1 MKEITVNAN
10 DAGKRLDK
18 FLAKTMPALP
28 ASLMY
33 KYIRTKRVKVNGKR
47 AKENDILCRGD
58 TVSLFVPE
66 EFLTQ
71 RSEDSFKRV
80 KAPLDV
86 RFEDANVLIIRK
98 PKGLLCHSESP
109 DDADTL
115 IDRVKAYLWNKGEYS
130 PERENSF
137 APALCNRIDRNTEG
151 LVIAAKTGGA
161 LREMNEIIRRREVR
175 KFYLA
180 VCHGNM
186 EKRAGEIKSY
196 LQKDPEKNMVT
207 VRDKPFKGAVTAV
220 TRYEVISYD
229 KKKDLSLLR
238 VELLTGRT
246 HQIRAQLAH
255 AGHPLLGDG
264 KYAVNKE
271 DRKMGYSSQALCSYS
286 LRFELKDAADFPLLS
301 YLDDTEITS
310 PDPDFVNL
318 FK

>member
-1 MKEITVNAN
+1 M
-10 DAGKRLDK
+10 
-18 FLAKTMPALP
+18 
-28 ASLMY
+28 
-33 KYIRTKRVKVNGKR
+33 
-47 AKENDILCRGD
+47 
-58 TVSLFVPE
+58 
-66 EFLTQ
+66 
-71 RSEDSFKRV
+71 
-80 KAPLDV
+80 
-86 RFEDANVLIIRK
+86 
-98 PKGLLCHSESP
+98 
-109 DDADTL
+109 
-115 IDRVKAYLWNKGEYS
+115 
-130 PERENSF
+130 
-137 APALCNRIDRNTEG
+137 
-151 LVIAAKTGGA
+151 
-161 LREMNEIIRRREVR
+161 
-175 KFYLA
+175 
-180 VCHGNM
+180 
-186 EKRAGEIKSY
+186 
-196 LQKDPEKNMVT
+196 
-207 VRDKPFKGAVTAV
+207 TAV